1 MKRNFPLR
9 EVITPFH
16 SMMLAKDDGIRTNI
30 DPSLVN
36 ESESIYIT
44 KEGLK
49 YPNIAAL

>member
-1 MKRNFPLR
+1 MKMNFSLR

-16 SMMLAKDDGIRTNI
+16 SMMLAKHDVISKNF
-30 DPSLVN
+30 DPSLDN
-36 ESESIYIT
+36 DCESIYIT